1 MDTFQLNEAYEE
13 VDEQKRDV
21 AQWKK
26 KTQKANSEDV
36 VFDELT
42 NFVWKGE
49 INDTR
54 VLLEEQNE
62 KNELLERKF
71 RKVDSELLEVSNSAI
86 QTQPTKADRNTAVDA
101 FIFWWV

>member
-42 NFVWKGE
+42 TSCLKRTLSMTN
-49 INDTR
+49 
-54 VLLEEQNE
+54 
-62 KNELLERKF
+62 
-71 RKVDSELLEVSNSAI
+71 
-86 QTQPTKADRNTAVDA
+86 
-101 FIFWWV
+101 